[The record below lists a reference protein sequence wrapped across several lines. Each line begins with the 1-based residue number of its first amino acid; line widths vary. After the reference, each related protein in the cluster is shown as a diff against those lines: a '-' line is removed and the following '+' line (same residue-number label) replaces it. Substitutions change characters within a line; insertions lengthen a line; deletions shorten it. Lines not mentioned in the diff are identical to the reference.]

1 LTGGLLVKI
10 DLKIGKVTFSEEL
23 PKESKLW
30 LERLIEKILLNE
42 ISTDLTL
49 QASILVRNMK
59 NEKILDKESS

>member
-1 LTGGLLVKI
+1 MKI

-49 QASILVRNMK
+49 QASILART
-59 NEKILDKESS
+59 